1 MKTEVYM
8 LKWEFWIDRGGTFT
22 DVIGRRP
29 DGKLVTHKLL
39 SENPEAYRDAAVAGI
54 RHLLGLAP
62 EEPVPAAQ
70 IGAVKMGTTVATNA
84 LLERKGERTL
94 LLITKGFR
102 EALRIGYQARPKIFA
117 KHIIKPDMLY
127 ECVAEVD
134 ERVRADGT
142 VDRAPD
148 LDAVRA
154 ELVRAKND
162 GLRAV
167 AIVLMHAYR
176 YNAHERQIAALARE
190 AGFSQVSASH
200 EVSPLIKLVGRGDTT
215 VVDAYLSPILR
226 GYVAQVAGEL
236 NPSPLVGEGREG
248 GREVTRQHRR
258 ARQSSL
264 RADLPTPT
272 PNPSSQG
279 GGESRLMFMM
289 SSGGLTAADL
299 FRGKDAI
306 LSGPAGGVVGMAE
319 TGRQA
324 GFDHLIGFDMG
335 GTSTDVSHFAG
346 EYERTFE
353 TEVAGVRMRAPMMLI
368 HTVAAGGGSI
378 LHFDGA
384 RFRVGPDSAGANPGP
399 KCYRRGGPLAV
410 TDANVMVGKLIPDF
424 FPKIFGLRQNEPL
437 DGDAVRAA
445 FATLATDIGDRRSP
459 EQVADGF
466 IKISVENMAN
476 AIKKISVQRGYDVTR
491 YALNC
496 FGGAGGQHA
505 CLVADALGMT
515 SVLIH
520 PFSSLLSAY
529 GMGLADIRSVRQQ
542 AVEEP
547 FTDRVREELWKV
559 ALTLSRDTIA
569 EVLSQGVAADR
580 IGVHVRAHIRYAGT
594 DTALIVDAGTFHPS
608 STGRGRS
615 GKGGLSPTKIR
626 TAFERAHKARFG
638 FIDRTKSLVLEAVSV
653 EAVGGGARFKEQ
665 AQKTTRAKLPAPARR
680 TRFFSG
686 GKWRRAF
693 VYRRETLAPGHKVAG
708 PAIVV
713 EPHQTVVVEDGWQ
726 AELTAKNHLV
736 LKRIKKLARARAV
749 GTRAD
754 PVMLEVFNNLFMSI
768 AEQMGVA
775 LQNTAYSVNIKERLD
790 FSCAVF
796 DGDGSLVANAP
807 HMPVHLGSMD
817 RAVETI
823 IRENKGKIRPGDVYA
838 INAPYNGGTHLP
850 DITVCT
856 PVFDGRKILFWVAA
870 RGHHAD
876 VGGISPGSMSPNA
889 TTIAQEGVYIDNFKL
904 VDRGRFREKEILA
917 LLTGGDYP
925 ARNPVQNIAD
935 LKAQIAA
942 NEKGV
947 QELRKMVRHFTLA
960 VVRAYMRHVQDNA
973 AESVRRVIDRLHD
986 SSFTSEMD
994 QGTVIKVRI
1003 AVDKKKREATV
1014 DFTGTSAQ
1022 QPTNFNAP
1030 EPVTRAAVLY
1040 VFRVM
1045 VDDEIPMNAGC
1056 LRPIRII
1063 IPKKS
1068 LLSPEFPAA
1077 VVAGNVETSQEVTNC
1092 LFGALDAMAAAQG
1105 TMNNLNF
1112 GNARY
1117 QYYETICSGSP
1128 AGPGFPGTDAVHTHM
1143 TNTRLTD
1150 PEVLE
1155 FRYPVLLEDFHIRKD
1170 SGGHGQWKAGDG
1182 IRRTIRFLERM
1193 ECTILSG
1200 HRRVPP
1206 FALAG
1211 GENGQVGKNTVRRK
1225 DGRIEELKGCDA
1237 TVLDAGEAIIIQT
1250 PTAGGYGKPGSGR

>member
-1 MKTEVYM
+1 MCHKNGSKAKSIVVFCMSESISGRSTGNM
-8 LKWEFWIDRGGTFT
+8 GGSWEFWIDRGGTFT

-29 DGKLVTHKLL
+29 DGSLVTHKLL
-39 SENPEAYRDAAVAGI
+39 SENPEAYRDAAVHGI
-54 RHLLGLAP
+54 RHLLELPPG
-62 EEPVPAAQ
+62 AAIPSER

-102 EALRIGYQARPKIFA
+102 DALRIGYQARPKIFA
-117 KHIIKPDMLY
+117 RHIIKPDMLY
-127 ECVAEVD
+127 ERVVEID
-134 ERVRADGT
+134 ERVRADGA
-142 VDRAPD
+142 VERD
-148 LDAVRA
+148 LNVNIARR
-154 ELVRAKND
+154 ELERAKAD
-162 GLRAV
+162 GIDAI

-176 YNAHERQIAALARE
+176 YGAHEQRLAALAGE
-190 AGFSQVSASH
+190 VGFTQASASH

-215 VVDAYLSPILR
+215 VVDSYLSPILR
-226 GYVAQVAGEL
+226 RYVAQVA
-236 NPSPLVGEGREG
+236 
-248 GREVTRQHRR
+248 
-258 ARQSSL
+258 
-264 RADLPTPT
+264 ADLDASSPHPG
-272 PNPSSQG
+272 PAGARPSASLSRKSQAG
-279 GGESRLMFMM
+279 KLQPRLMFMM

-306 LSGPAGGVVGMAE
+306 LSGPAAGVVGMAE
-319 TGRQA
+319 TGRAA
-324 GFDHLIGFDMG
+324 GFSRLIGFDMG

-346 EYERTFE
+346 EYERAFE

-368 HTVAAGGGSI
+368 HTVAAGGGSV
-378 LHFDGA
+378 LHYDGA

-424 FPKIFGLRQNEPL
+424 FPQIFGPQQNLPL
-437 DGDAVRAA
+437 DAEAVSNGFAA
-445 FATLATDIGDRRSP
+445 LAKEIGDGRSA

-466 IKISVENMAN
+466 IKIAVENMAN

-505 CLVADALGMT
+505 CLVADALSMT
-515 SVLIH
+515 RVLIH
-520 PFSSLLSAY
+520 PLSSLLSAY

-542 AVEEP
+542 AIEAP
-547 FTDRVREELWKV
+547 FGKAAHATLEKV
-559 ALTLSRDTIA
+559 AKRLAAVVIE
-569 EVLSQGVAADR
+569 EVAAQGVAAEKIR
-580 IGVHVRAHIRYAGT
+580 LHIRAHIRYAGT
-594 DTALIVDAGTFHPS
+594 DTPLIVDAGTFKP
-608 STGRGRS
+608 RPRRS
-615 GKGGLSPTKIR
+615 GVLATLSKMK
-626 TAFERAHKARFG
+626 ASFERAHKAQFG
-638 FIDRTKSLVLEAVSV
+638 FIDRSKDLVIEAVSV
-653 EAVGGGARFKEQ
+653 EAIGGGVRFKEKSR
-665 AQKTTRAKLPAPARR
+665 KTTGRKLPAPARHA
-680 TRFFSG
+680 RFFSSG
-686 GKWRRAF
+686 NWQRAN
-693 VYRRETLAPGHKVAG
+693 VYLRATLALGHKIKG
-708 PAIVV
+708 PAIII
-713 EPHQTVVVEDGWQ
+713 EPHQTVVIEQGWR
-726 AELTAKNHLV
+726 AELTPRDHLV
-736 LKRIKKLARARAV
+736 LRRVQKLVRARAI
-749 GTRAD
+749 GTHAD
-754 PVMLEVFNNLFMSI
+754 PVMLEMFNNLFMSI

-796 DGDGSLVANAP
+796 DGEGSLVANAP

-817 RAVETI
+817 RAVETV
-823 IRENKGKIRPGDVYA
+823 IRENRGKIRPGDAYA

-856 PVFDGRKILFWVAA
+856 PVFDGSKILFWVAS

-889 TTIAQEGVYIDNFKL
+889 TTIEQEGVYIDNFKL
-904 VDRGRFREKEILA
+904 IERGRFREKELYK
-917 LLTGGDYP
+917 LLTGAKYP
-925 ARNPVQNIAD
+925 ARNPLQNVNDI
-935 LKAQIAA
+935 KAQIAA
-942 NEKGV
+942 NEMGLR
-947 QELRKMVRHFTLA
+947 ELRKMVRYFTLP

-986 SSFTSEMD
+986 STFAVETD
-994 QGTVIKVRI
+994 QGNKIKVRI
-1003 AVDKKKREATV
+1003 TVDKDRREATV
-1014 DFTGTSAQ
+1014 DFTGTSPQ
-1022 QPTNFNAP
+1022 QPSNFNAP

-1045 VDDEIPMNAGC
+1045 VDDDIPMNAGC

-1112 GNARY
+1112 GNAEY

-1155 FRYPVLLEDFHIRKD
+1155 FRYPVLLEDFHIRKG
-1170 SGGHGQWKAGDG
+1170 SGGRGRWNAGDG
-1182 IRRTIRFLERM
+1182 VRRTIRFLEKM

-1206 FALAG
+1206 FGLADG
-1211 GENGQVGKNTVRRK
+1211 GDGQVGNNWVQRK
-1225 DGRIEELKGCDA
+1225 DGRMEALQGADA
-1237 TVLDAGEAIIIQT
+1237 TVIDAGEAIIIQT
-1250 PTAGGYGKPGSGR
+1250 PTAGGYGKPTL